1 MSESDQAFCLIG
13 LIVCLGAC
21 LIWAT
26 FEIESWRQRQRWRQ
40 EVVHDAM
47 RTVVMIMDDKDQSA
61 GH

>member
-13 LIVCLGAC
+13 LIVCLGAS

-40 EVVHDAM
+40 EVVYHAR
-47 RTVVMIMDDKDQSA
+47 RTVVMVMDDKDQSA
-61 GH
+61 RH